1 MKVILIK
8 PKNEN
13 LKKYIQYFLFFK
25 KEDNQIIN
33 YTTFPN
39 TNLCLSIYKQNKIE
53 YDNAVNIN
61 SCKITHGAESYSS
74 RFYGFHK
81 LPFQVNINT
90 QIDQVCIVF
99 FPSAL
104 SMFTSESYFD
114 LMHSSNAF
122 EAIFGLRNSFFL
134 EQLFEFSDFSKRAN
148 HLEIFLLKNL
158 KANAISIKLREAL
171 CWVSGKNDEN
181 ITVESLS
188 KAIGVSDTTLFRL
201 FKKQVGQNPKSYI
214 KTMRFRN
221 VLNDV
226 LQHNCSFTNIAYSN
240 QFYDQAHFN
249 HEFKSLAGYTPKH
262 LIKIISVQQ
271 NDFTW
276 ICNKIKVE

>member
-1 MKVILIK
+1 MKVLLIK
-8 PKNEN
+8 PKNEI

-25 KEDNQIIN
+25 KEDNNIIN

-39 TNLCLSIYKQNKIE
+39 TNVCLSIYKQNKIE
-53 YDNAVNIN
+53 YNNDLKIN
-61 SCKITHGAESYSS
+61 NCKITDGTPNFAS

-81 LPFQVNINT
+81 IPFQVNINT
-90 QIDQVCIVF
+90 HIDQVCIIF

-104 SMFTSESYFD
+104 KVFTSESYFD
-114 LMHSSNAF
+114 LMHSSNVF
-122 EAIFGLRNSFFL
+122 EEIFGLRNSFFL
-134 EQLFEFSDFSKRAN
+134 EQLFEFSNFSTRAD

-158 KANAISIKLREAL
+158 NANSISIKLKEAL
-171 CWVSGKNDEN
+171 SWVSRNYDEN

-188 KAIGVSDTTLFRL
+188 KGIGVSDTTLFRL
-201 FKKQVGQNPKSYI
+201 FKKHVGQNPKSYM
-214 KTMRFRN
+214 KTIRFRK

-226 LQHNCSFTNIAYSN
+226 LQHKHSFTNIAYSN

-249 HEFKSLAGYTPKH
+249 NEFKSLAGYSPKN
-262 LIKIISVQQ
+262 LIELISVQQ

-276 ICNKIKVE
+276 VCKKNKS